1 LLSRVDAHILKFYRF
16 PEYWF
21 FRNPAPRS
29 ALIKARL
36 KVGPM
41 RVTFARASASAAC
54 LVLAVSTVSSAELT
68 RYREFELGA
77 SLAAVTAV
85 TQTQQR
91 DLKTIHSRPAV
102 LQQLEWRPRYMS
114 GTPVPGRDSID
125 RLLFDFVNDQLF
137 KMSVVYAQDR
147 TNGLTNEDMV
157 ESLSGV
163 YGPPSSPRTPR
174 SSTGTQDAPAI
185 VAEWRQADA
194 SLVLQRQQYSNAFVL
209 VVTSLSLDAVA
220 RTAEA
225 TALVLDEREAPQREA
240 ALAKKRADD
249 ERQAEAV
256 ARSANKKV
264 FQP

>member
-1 LLSRVDAHILKFYRF
+1 LLSRVGAPILGIYRF

-41 RVTFARASASAAC
+41 RVTFARAGASAAC

-68 RYREFELGA
+68 RYREFELGT
-77 SLAAVTAV
+77 SLASVTAV
-85 TQTQQR
+85 THTQER

-125 RLLFDFVNDQLF
+125 RLVFDFVDDRLF

-147 TNGLTNEDMV
+147 TSGLTNQDMI

-163 YGPPSSPRTPR
+163 YGAPLSARKPGSSA
-174 SSTGTQDAPAI
+174 GVDAPVI

-194 SLVLQRQQYSNAFVL
+194 SLVLQRQQYSNAYVL

-220 RTAEA
+220 RKAEA

-240 ALAKKRADD
+240 ALAKKRVDD

>member
-1 LLSRVDAHILKFYRF
+1 
-16 PEYWF
+16 
-21 FRNPAPRS
+21 
-29 ALIKARL
+29 
-36 KVGPM
+36 M
-41 RVTFARASASAAC
+41 RVTFARAGASAAC

-68 RYREFELGA
+68 RYREFELGT
-77 SLAAVTAV
+77 SLASVTAV
-85 TQTQQR
+85 THTQER

-125 RLLFDFVNDQLF
+125 RLVFDFVDDRLF

-147 TNGLTNEDMV
+147 TNGLTNQDMI

-163 YGPPSSPRTPR
+163 YGAPLSERKPR
-174 SSTGTQDAPAI
+174 SSAGVDAPLI

-194 SLVLQRQQYSNAFVL
+194 SLVLQRQQYSNAYVL

-220 RTAEA
+220 RKAEA

-249 ERQAEAV
+249 ERQAEEV